1 MFPAHGVGTRSD
13 LPIPVPL
20 AAIGAGLV
28 LVISFGVLAVL
39 WRGPCLSRDAGMPL
53 PQVLTKLAD
62 ASGTRILL
70 QSLTLALALM
80 VCVIGYFGPADLMR
94 NLAPW
99 AFFVTFW
106 VGLVPASLLFG
117 PVWRVLNPLRLAHA
131 ALAAMLRIDPGHGL
145 QRVPERMG
153 YWPAAASLVGY
164 GWFELVYPRHAEP
177 VPTATFIACYAVA
190 HTAAAVVFGR
200 RWFDRGDGFEVYSTL
215 LGTLAPLARRPRD
228 RALVLRNP
236 LHGMHAI
243 AGGPGLVG
251 VVVALVGTTAYDGL
265 SRTSWWWRTLP
276 PGRLINNAGLGCSML
291 LIALVFL
298 LGTRSLTTPRV
309 VTTGPGTSSVGP
321 RPGAFAHTLVPIAAG
336 YAIAHYFSLLVFDG
350 QQTLILASD
359 PFASGLDLL
368 GTAKGSIDYSV
379 ISTSTIAVVQVS
391 AIVLGHLVA
400 AVGAHDQ
407 AVRLLPAKTAIRT
420 QYPLV
425 AAMVA
430 LTVGAIGLVFAP

>member
-1 MFPAHGVGTRSD
+1 MFLAHGVGTRSD
-13 LPIPVPL
+13 LPLPVSL

-28 LVISFGVLAVL
+28 VVISFAVLAVL
-39 WRGPCLSRDAGMPL
+39 WRGPRLSRDAGIPL
-53 PQVLTKLAD
+53 PRVLTRLAD
-62 ASGTRILL
+62 ASGTRLLL
-70 QSLTLALALM
+70 QGLTLAVGLL
-80 VCVIGYFGPADLMR
+80 VCVIGFLGPPDLMR
-94 NLAPW
+94 NIAPW
-99 AFFVTFW
+99 ALFVTFW

-131 ALAAMLRIDPGHGL
+131 ALAEVLRIDPEHGVRRL
-145 QRVPERMG
+145 PDDVG
-153 YWPAAASLVGY
+153 YWPAAASLAGY
-164 GWFELVYPRHAEP
+164 GWFELVYPRHSQP
-177 VPTATFIACYAVA
+177 IPTATFIVLYGVV
-190 HTAAAVVFGR
+190 HTGAAVMFGR

-215 LGTLAPLARRPRD
+215 LGMLAPMARRHRD

-236 LHGMHAI
+236 LHGMRAI
-243 AGGPGLVG
+243 PAGPGLVG

-276 PGRLINNAGLGCSML
+276 PGLMINNVGLVCSML
-291 LIALVFL
+291 LIALIFL
-298 LGTRSLTTPRV
+298 LGTRSLTAPRL
-309 VTTGPGTSSVGP
+309 VTTGPGTSSAGP

-359 PFASGLDLL
+359 PFASGLNLL

-379 ISTSTIAVVQVS
+379 LSTSTIAIVQVT

-420 QYPLV
+420 QFPLV
-425 AAMVA
+425 ATMVA
-430 LTVGAIGLVFAP
+430 LTMGAIGLIFAP

>member
-1 MFPAHGVGTRSD
+1 MFVAHGVGTRSD
-13 LPIPVPL
+13 LPLPVSL

-28 LVISFGVLAVL
+28 LMISFAVLAVL
-39 WRGPCLSRDAGMPL
+39 WRGPRLSRNAGIPL
-53 PQVLTKLAD
+53 PPVLIRMAD
-62 ASGTRILL
+62 GSGTRTLL
-70 QSLTLALALM
+70 QSVTLTVGLL
-80 VCVIGYFGPADLMR
+80 VCMIGFVGPADLMR

-99 AFFVTFW
+99 ALFVTFW

-117 PVWRVLNPLRLAHA
+117 PVWRVLNPLRLVHA
-131 ALAAMLRIDPGHGL
+131 ALAEMLRVDPEQGVYRL
-145 QRVPERMG
+145 PEAVG
-153 YWPAAASLVGY
+153 YWPAAASLAGY
-164 GWFELVYPRHAEP
+164 GWFELVYPRHAQP
-177 VPTATFIACYAVA
+177 IPTAVFLTLYAVVHA
-190 HTAAAVVFGR
+190 GAAVIFGR
-200 RWFDRGDGFEVYSTL
+200 RWFESGDGFEVYSTL
-215 LGTLAPLARRPRD
+215 LGTLAPLARRHRD
-228 RALVLRNP
+228 RAVVLRNP
-236 LHGMHAI
+236 LHGMDAI

-276 PGRLINNAGLGCSML
+276 PGRLVNNAGLVCSML

-309 VTTGPGTSSVGP
+309 VTSGPGTAGGGL

-359 PFASGLDLL
+359 PLASGLDLL
-368 GTAKGSIDYSV
+368 GTAGGSIDYSV
-379 ISTSTIAVVQVS
+379 VSTSTIAIVQVT

-400 AVGAHDQ
+400 AVGAHDR
-407 AVRLLPAKTAIRT
+407 AVRLLPGRTAVRT

-425 AAMVA
+425 VAMVV
-430 LTVGAIGLVFAP
+430 LTMGAVGLIFAP